1 MCRAAARYIATPK
14 KLPVARTSGHSRIVD
29 TEANLLIVD
38 DDPEIRAM
46 LVSAMR
52 KEGFAASAAADGPAM
67 RRELER
73 APFDLIILD
82 LNLPGESG
90 LTLCRDVRANSQVPI
105 VMLTARGE
113 PIDRIVG
120 LEMGADDYLA
130 KPFEPR
136 ELLARIRNVL
146 RRSRAM
152 PVNLEPLTASRASFA
167 GWTLDFQHRQL
178 SDETGRVT
186 MLSGMEFRLLRLF
199 IDYANRVLSRE
210 QLLDLGAVPQ
220 GDANDRAI
228 DLQVSRLRARF
239 GAQGSGLIRTVRYE
253 GYVLAAAVTLV

>member
-1 MCRAAARYIATPK
+1 M
-14 KLPVARTSGHSRIVD
+14 D
-29 TEANLLIVD
+29 TQAHLLVVD
-38 DDPEIRAM
+38 DDPELRTLLAAE
-46 LVSAMR
+46 LR
-52 KEGFAASAAADGPAM
+52 KAGFTVSAAADGPAM

-73 APFDLIILD
+73 ASFDLIILD

-90 LTLCRDVRANSQVPI
+90 LTLCRDLRATSQLPI

-113 PIDRIVG
+113 PIDRVLG

-152 PVNLEPLTASRASFA
+152 PVNLEPLAASRATFA
-167 GWTLDFQHRQL
+167 GWTLDFEHRQL
-178 SDETGRVT
+178 SDTAGRVT
-186 MLSGMEFRLLRLF
+186 MLSGMEFRLLRLL

-210 QLLDLGAVPQ
+210 QLLNLGAVPQ

-228 DLQVSRLRARF
+228 DLQISRLRARF
-239 GAQGSGLIRTVRYE
+239 GAQGSELIRTVRYE
-253 GYVLAAAVTLV
+253 GYVLAAAVTLS

>member
-1 MCRAAARYIATPK
+1 M
-14 KLPVARTSGHSRIVD
+14 D
-29 TEANLLIVD
+29 TQAHLLVVD
-38 DDPEIRAM
+38 DDPELRA
-46 LVSAMR
+46 LLAVELRNA
-52 KEGFAASAAADGPAM
+52 GFTVAAAADGPTM
-67 RRELER
+67 RRELDR
-73 APFDLIILD
+73 TSFDLIILD

-90 LTLCRDVRANSQVPI
+90 LTLCRDLRATSQIPI

-113 PIDRIVG
+113 PIDRVLG

-146 RRSRAM
+146 RRLRTM
-152 PVNLEPLTASRASFA
+152 PVNLEPLSASRAAFA
-167 GWTLDFQHRQL
+167 GWTLDFEHRQL
-178 SDETGRVT
+178 SDADGRVT

-210 QLLDLGAVPQ
+210 QLLNLGAVPQ

-239 GAQGSGLIRTVRYE
+239 GAQGAELIRTVRYE
-253 GYVLAAAVTLV
+253 GYVLAAAVTLS